1 MNKFTN
7 KVALITGGGTGIGRA
22 TAHLLSKEGIS
33 VGINYSKSKIEAETT
48 VTEIIQQGGNAFAF
62 KADVAKDDQVKKM
75 IQSITKRYGRI
86 DFLINNAGRTRAVPP
101 INLDGIRESDF
112 EEIYSVNVK
121 GTFFCSRAAIAQ
133 MRKNG
138 KGHIINV
145 ASVAGLTGLGSSLVY
160 SSSKAAVI
168 NLTKGLAYSQA
179 PEIQVNCV
187 IPGLI
192 ETRWVNTVSEEFV
205 EKNRKE
211 TPMNRAGKPEDIAN
225 AILGLLLNDFITGA
239 SLVVDGGLT
248 M

>member
-1 MNKFTN
+1 MADKMLKFVNVNQQTPFKR
-7 KVALITGGGTGIGRA
+7 KV
-22 TAHLLSKEGIS
+22 
-33 VGINYSKSKIEAETT
+33 
-48 VTEIIQQGGNAFAF
+48 
-62 KADVAKDDQVKKM
+62 D
-75 IQSITKRYGRI
+75 
-86 DFLINNAGRTRAVPP
+86 TRV
-101 INLDGIRESDF
+101 DDF

-187 IPGLI
+187 GVRLI
-192 ETRWVNTVSEEFV
+192 IVIDFFN
-205 EKNRKE
+205 
-211 TPMNRAGKPEDIAN
+211 
-225 AILGLLLNDFITGA
+225 LN
-239 SLVVDGGLT
+239 
-248 M
+248 